1 MSWAKESADAG
12 VAGLSEWE
20 VVRGVMQG
28 EVDVDLPEVPETAF
42 VKVEPGEDESWIEGL
57 PDPQGRQAAHE
68 PFLVVSAFYFIHV
81 EEVEDIL
88 YKYTCIKWYA
98 CRRGQRQILKYMY
111 CTLILGGRSG

>member
-20 VVRGVMQG
+20 VVRGVLQG
-28 EVDVDLPEVPETAF
+28 EVDVNLPKVPETAF

-68 PFLVVSAFYFIHV
+68 PFLVVSAFYFIDV

-88 YKYTCIKWYA
+88 YKRNVSNTKHVEEVEDRY
-98 CRRGQRQILKYMY
+98 
-111 CTLILGGRSG
+111 

>member
-1 MSWAKESADAG
+1 MVLVVKSSKKYIMSWAKESADAG

-28 EVDVDLPEVPETAF
+28 EVDVDLPKVPETAF

-88 YKYTCIKWYA
+88 YK
-98 CRRGQRQILKYMY
+98 RNV
-111 CTLILGGRSG
+111 